1 MISMRRFLSYIISLL
16 VVGVFTSFKK
26 PLVEDGLY
34 FIISKSKYEMSLYD
48 ANNKWKATYPCV
60 FGNDDQSDKLIQG
73 DRRTPEGTFH
83 IIVKKVH
90 PKWDK
95 YFGLDY
101 PTPDDLDKFNSR
113 KEKGIIP
120 KNAKIGDGIGIH
132 GTWPNQD
139 FVIDTYQNWTNGCI
153 CTKNE
158 YMDELYKIIPIGTKV
173 IIVK

>member
-1 MISMRRFLSYIISLL
+1 MRKFGLYILALL
-16 VVGVFTSFKK
+16 VMGAITSFKK
-26 PLVEDGLY
+26 PLDEDGLY
-34 FIISKSKYEMSLYD
+34 LIISKSKYEIRLYD

-60 FGNDDQSDKLIQG
+60 FGNDDQGDKLIQG
-73 DRRTPEGTFH
+73 DRKTPEGTFH

-101 PTPDDLDKFNSR
+101 PTQDDIDKFNTR
-113 KEKGIIP
+113 KEQGIIP
-120 KNAKIGDGIGIH
+120 KNARIGDGIGIH
-132 GTWPNQD
+132 GTWPHQD

-158 YMDELYKIIPIGTKV
+158 YMDELYKMIPIGTKV